1 MTCKQHRANS
11 SSVSED
17 CEAPL
22 TFVRCVDKLELKE
35 MITAYKSRTFDED
48 IMGVDSK
55 QGKSRSVV
63 SVHEAGG
70 PHICITEQS
79 LTTCAINSCLGV
91 EEISNKLKTHLTKGL
106 NGGDFPARKEH
117 FGDNFRP
124 PLVAKSFCKIFWEA
138 LDDFML
144 KVLLVAATGS
154 LIFEYIGADPDHYST
169 GK

>member
-1 MTCKQHRANS
+1 
-11 SSVSED
+11 
-17 CEAPL
+17 
-22 TFVRCVDKLELKE
+22 
-35 MITAYKSRTFDED
+35 
-48 IMGVDSK
+48 MGVDSK

-63 SVHEAGG
+63 SVREAR

-79 LTTCAINSCLGV
+79 LMTLAVNSCLGV
-91 EEISNKLKTHLTKGL
+91 EEISNKLKTHLTNGL
-106 NGGDFPARKEH
+106 NGGDFPERAKH

>member
-1 MTCKQHRANS
+1 MMCKQHRANS

-17 CEAPL
+17 FKAPL
-22 TFVRCVDKLELKE
+22 TLGRVVDKLELKE

-48 IMGVDSK
+48 IMGVESK
-55 QGKSRSVV
+55 QGKSRSLIFVG
-63 SVHEAGG
+63 EAE

-79 LTTCAINSCLGV
+79 LMTFAISSCLGV

-106 NGGDFPARKEH
+106 NGSDFPARKKH